1 MLVGLPSTRQILLG
15 DEIVQVNDEDVSRKQ
30 LEYILNVIR
39 EAERP
44 VEITFQRSMDSRA
57 PALNECFIEQRE
69 SAGERTTRT
78 GKIMQEAMMAYP
90 KILAAANARASSS
103 NKSSD
108 KEIDVSDSRYKALTR
123 AFAQI
128 DADILRTSA
137 RRLNGPAKRGGK
149 LAGVTISS
157 NAISSNSKGL
167 MESMVSAA
175 LEGGIPKLP
184 IDGDTGSTTEARE
197 ESQEEVRGG
206 TPLTVSSL

>member
-1 MLVGLPSTRQILLG
+1 MSASSNRGKRWRAYHANWQNYAGGYDGLS
-15 DEIVQVNDEDVSRKQ
+15 
-30 LEYILNVIR
+30 
-39 EAERP
+39 
-44 VEITFQRSMDSRA
+44 
-57 PALNECFIEQRE
+57 
-69 SAGERTTRT
+69 
-78 GKIMQEAMMAYP
+78 

-175 LEGGIPKLP
+175 LEGGIRSCP
-184 IDGDTGSTTEARE
+184 
-197 ESQEEVRGG
+197 
-206 TPLTVSSL
+206 